1 MGKHSKNV
9 TNAPTFRQS
18 ERERLDWGTQTQR
31 VGSDSLKALSSCCIC
46 LHVAVDPVI
55 CGGGHLFCRECVVES
70 LLAQKRLIDAQAARF
85 DAAQQAQKKQKR
97 SDAQLQLDADRDA
110 FLAANASLAVASSTT
125 TAAATSSGGSTTT
138 ASTADAMHASLK
150 RKARDE
156 DEKRGLNCFWAH
168 QNAPEA
174 PEEPVQAPPSSTTCP
189 EGEHELKLKHLTS
202 VLFKVADGS
211 SDADVDRYECPSCL
225 KRLKNGV
232 ACVVITACGHA
243 ICAPCNA
250 TQDGRCFVCEAKF
263 KSKHVVPLHN
273 PGTGFAGS
281 GAKLEATKQGVQFI
295 A

>member
-110 FLAANASLAVASSTT
+110 FLAANASLAVAS
-125 TAAATSSGGSTTT
+125 ARRATRTRNAGSTASGRTRMRRKRPT
-138 ASTADAMHASLK
+138 SLCRRRRRARRAPKASTNSS
-150 RKARDE
+150 
-156 DEKRGLNCFWAH
+156 
-168 QNAPEA
+168 
-174 PEEPVQAPPSSTTCP
+174 SST
-189 EGEHELKLKHLTS
+189 
-202 VLFKVADGS
+202 
-211 SDADVDRYECPSCL
+211 
-225 KRLKNGV
+225 
-232 ACVVITACGHA
+232 
-243 ICAPCNA
+243 
-250 TQDGRCFVCEAKF
+250 
-263 KSKHVVPLHN
+263 
-273 PGTGFAGS
+273 
-281 GAKLEATKQGVQFI
+281 
-295 A
+295 